1 MAVGDCVLVAGP
13 AGEVTGAVLEV
24 AAPED
29 MPQIEGA
36 PPAKD
41 VQAILREWHVDRLL
55 LVAHKHE
62 GQDVCF
68 FALHHPGGWRDL
80 RGQDISVTHQH

>member
-1 MAVGDCVLVAGP
+1 M
-13 AGEVTGAVLEV
+13 

-36 PPAKD
+36 PPAKE
-41 VQAILREWHVDRLL
+41 VQAILREWHVDLL
-55 LVAHKHE
+55 LLIAHKHE

-68 FALHHPGGWRDL
+68 FALRHPGGWRDL
-80 RGQDISVTHQH
+80 RGQDIQVTSLQNNA